1 MRKPYQPNVRDIRLL
16 PVLNALSDPR
26 RIQMVLTL
34 NDLGEQNCAVF
45 KDLMPKSTL
54 THHLKIL
61 REAGVTKLRIDGT
74 QHFYSIR
81 MEELEQLFPGLM
93 GIVLNVK
100 PELIE

>member
-1 MRKPYQPNVRDIRLL
+1 MRKPYQPNVSDIRLM

-26 RIQMVLTL
+26 RLQMVLTL
-34 NDLGEQNCAVF
+34 YGLGEQNCTVY
-45 KDLMPKSTL
+45 KGLMPKSTL
-54 THHLKIL
+54 THHLKTL
-61 REAGVTKLRIDGT
+61 REAGVIKLRVDGT

-93 GIVLNVK
+93 GVVLNVK

>member
-1 MRKPYQPNVRDIRLL
+1 MRKPYQPNVSDIRLL

>member
-1 MRKPYQPNVRDIRLL
+1 MRKPYQPNVNDIRLL
-16 PVLNALSDPR
+16 PILNALSDPR
-26 RIQMVLTL
+26 RIQMVSTL
-34 NDLGEQNCAVF
+34 HELGEQNCAVF

-74 QHFYSIR
+74 QHFYSLR
-81 MEELEQLFPGLM
+81 MEDLEQLFPGLM